1 MPSRLTYAMEFV
13 ADMDRAVGFYR
24 DVVGLEL
31 KFASPEWTEFSTGE
45 TTLALH
51 PASDA
56 NPAGRVELG
65 FDVEDIWAF
74 HEMLLAKGV
83 TVTRPPSPQHGVIV
97 TSALDAEGAQVTFSG
112 TF

>member
-1 MPSRLTYAMEFV
+1 MPTRLTYAVEFV
-13 ADMDRAVGFYR
+13 ADMDRAVAFYR
-24 DVVGLEL
+24 DVAGLEV
-31 KFASPEWTEFSTGE
+31 KFQSPEWTEFATGE

-51 PASDA
+51 PASET

-74 HEMLLAKGV
+74 HEMLTAKGV
-83 TVTRPPSPQHGVIV
+83 TVAQPPAPRHGVIV
-97 TSALDAEGAQVTFSG
+97 ASALDSDGAQVTFSG